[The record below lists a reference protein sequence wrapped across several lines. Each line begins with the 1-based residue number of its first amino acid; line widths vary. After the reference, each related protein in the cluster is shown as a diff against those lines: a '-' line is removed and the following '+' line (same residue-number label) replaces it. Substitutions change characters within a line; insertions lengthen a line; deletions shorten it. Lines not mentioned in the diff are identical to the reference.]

1 VSSSSVSEAGPGSAP
16 SVRGPAHRDAPWA
29 DRLRAEARNHPGVYR
44 FLGPRGEVLYVG
56 KSVQVR
62 TRLLSWLRG
71 DDRKSAELLRVTH
84 DVTWDYTGSEF
95 DALLLEFRL
104 IRALRPRFNV
114 VHRRDRRFAWIRL
127 TPEAA
132 PRLVATLRP
141 GAGGSARGGR
151 RTERIF
157 GPFPAR
163 RSLPRDLAELA
174 ATVGLRDC
182 AGVTPMIFADQMSLW
197 APELAPGCAR
207 AELGSCPAPCAA
219 GCSESAYQA
228 RVLEAVAFLEG
239 RSDAPLATL
248 EARMREAA
256 RREAF
261 EIAARCRDRMERLA
275 RLRDRITETRRRIEE
290 LSFVYETGEEV
301 EGEGRGSARGAGTGA
316 GRGAGDRANDAGS
329 TRRHHLVRQ
338 GQVLLSFD
346 PAGGTGASGATPA
359 ARARLALRIRE
370 ALRAPTPPLA
380 DLDDE
385 AREELF
391 LVTRWFRSHPEE
403 KTRTTPIT
411 RYIAALKAGVET
423 RLPPGERPPSGPVV
437 PQSPEAG
444 NG

>member
-1 VSSSSVSEAGPGSAP
+1 MSHPSLPGAGPGPAP
-16 SVRGPAHRDAPWA
+16 TVRAPAGRGAPWA
-29 DRLRAEARNHPGVYR
+29 DRVRAEAGNHPGVYR

-62 TRLLSWLRG
+62 ARLLAWLRG
-71 DDRKSAELLRVTH
+71 DDRKSAELLRVTRE
-84 DVTWDYTGSEF
+84 VSWDYTGSEF
-95 DALLLEFRL
+95 EALLQEFRL

-141 GAGGSARGGR
+141 GAGGSGRGGR

-163 RSLPRDLAELA
+163 RSLPRDLAELS
-174 ATVGLRDC
+174 ATIGLRDC
-182 AGVTPMIFADQMSLW
+182 AGSTPMIFADQMSLW
-197 APELAPGCAR
+197 TADLAPGCAR

-219 GCSESAYQA
+219 GCSEAAYQG

-239 RSDAPLATL
+239 RSDAPLVTL
-248 EARMREAA
+248 ETRMREAA

-261 EIAARCRDRMERLA
+261 EIAARCRDRMERLT
-275 RLRDRITETRRRIEE
+275 RLRDRITETRSRIEE
-290 LSFVYETGEEV
+290 LTFVYETGEDT
-301 EGEGRGSARGAGTGA
+301 GEDGGGAEQGGREEAGGVGSL
-316 GRGAGDRANDAGS
+316 
-329 TRRHHLVRQ
+329 RRHHLVRR

-346 PAGGTGASGATPA
+346 PVCETASSGSISA
-359 ARARLALRIRE
+359 ARAQLASRIRK

-403 KTRTTPIT
+403 EARTTPIAG
-411 RYIAALKAGVET
+411 YVAALEAKTGA
-423 RLPPGERPPSGPVV
+423 RPPPGAKAPPGARPPTGPVV
-437 PQSPEAG
+437 PRSPKAG
-444 NG
+444 RG